1 MFTGFMINT
10 WVVATMVAVIAG
22 VVGTFAVLRG
32 SAFIAHAVP
41 QAGFAGAAGAS
52 LIGVST
58 VAGLGVFALASALGI
73 GWLSKRGRHDA
84 MTALG
89 LVVMLGLGALL
100 LSFSN
105 EYEAAVFGLLFGQ
118 VLGIS
123 NTDVLETA
131 VLGLACIAAIV
142 LLYRPLLLSSV
153 LPEVGEARGVD
164 SRRMELCF
172 LVVVALATTMTL
184 PIVGALLMFSLMIG
198 PAGAARA
205 FTRRPLMAM
214 TLSVCLALV
223 TVWVA
228 IAAAYE
234 WNWPIGFFVGV
245 LGACFY
251 IAGRIWARWRLGKVA
266 LPAGDAVA

>member
-1 MFTGFMINT
+1 MFSGFMVNT
-10 WVVATMVAVIAG
+10 WLVATMVAVIAG

-52 LIGVST
+52 LVGVST

-73 GWLSKRGRHDA
+73 GWLSRRGRHDA

-89 LVVMLGLGALL
+89 LVFMLGLGALL

-105 EYEAAVFGLLFGQ
+105 EYEPAVFGLLFGE

-123 NTDVLETA
+123 NNDVVVTA
-131 VLGLACIAAIV
+131 VLGIVCITAIV
-142 LLYRPLLLSSV
+142 VLYRPLLLSSV
-153 LPEVGEARGVD
+153 MPEIGEARGIG
-164 SRRMELCF
+164 SRQMELCF
-172 LVVVALATTMTL
+172 LVVVALATTMTV

-198 PAGAARA
+198 PAGAARSLA
-205 FTRRPLMAM
+205 RRPLMAM
-214 TLSVCLALV
+214 GLSVCLALA
-223 TVWVA
+223 TVWIA

-234 WNWPIGFFVGV
+234 WDWPIGFFVGV
-245 LGACFY
+245 LGAVFY
-251 IAGRIWARWRLGKVA
+251 IAGRSWARWRQEKVGSLA
-266 LPAGDAVA
+266 PAP